1 MYVFCYFKDYPRV
14 VSPSRIEI
22 REFES
27 HTVNCA
33 AVANPSPTSNNYTW
47 FNPDGY
53 QNSSSSELTVTRA
66 TKEDAGRYTCHV
78 SVWSNEYELQLNGTS
93 HTMVTV
99 LCKLIILYILAIV
112 YTDLATGRSS

>member
-1 MYVFCYFKDYPRV
+1 M

-27 HTVNCA
+27 HTVNCT
-33 AVANPSPTSNNYTW
+33 AVSNPLPTPNNYTW

-53 QNSSSSELTVTRA
+53 LNSSSSELTVTRA

-78 SVWSNEYELQLNGTS
+78 SVSSNEYGLQLNGTS
-93 HTMVTV
+93 HTIINV
-99 LCKLIILYILAIV
+99 LCKCILLYILV
-112 YTDLATGRSS
+112 RVETDLVNGREFKEQRAL